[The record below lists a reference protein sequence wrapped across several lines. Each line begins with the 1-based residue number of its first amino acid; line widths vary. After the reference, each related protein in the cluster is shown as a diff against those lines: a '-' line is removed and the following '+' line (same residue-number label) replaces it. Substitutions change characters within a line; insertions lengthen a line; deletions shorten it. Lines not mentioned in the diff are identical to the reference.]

1 MTQDEKDI
9 NEKDIENLR
18 KEIDDIDDQIVDLL
32 NERGNAVIK
41 IGSIKKTLNI
51 NVSQPHREKEV
62 IDRIKKKRT
71 VFKNSSIEAIWKEVI
86 SASKVIQDRIAKI
99 GYLGPIG
106 TFTHQAA
113 LKNFPKA
120 GSEFIPIKDLIEIF
134 DNIEKGKIE
143 YGVVPIE
150 NTLQG
155 TVRETL
161 DLLIDRNLVIYGEI
175 ELRIIQNLISLKGA
189 DINSIQTIFS
199 HPQAFSQTRSW
210 IKANLPNVNLIDV
223 SSTAEAIRR
232 VRKLN
237 DPTYAAIGTE
247 FASNIYD
254 LEVANP
260 MIEDETTNFTRFL
273 VISKNENSIIE
284 GKIKTSIVF
293 VTKHEPGALY
303 WVLKIFSEANINL
316 SKIESR
322 PFKKVRWEYIFF
334 VDFEGDKNDEKV
346 KEALRLIETNV
357 RWQKI
362 LGSYPAN

>member
-1 MTQDEKDI
+1 MNQD
-9 NEKDIENLR
+9 EKDIENLR
-18 KEIDDIDDQIVDLL
+18 KIIDDIDDQMVDLL
-32 NERGNAVIK
+32 NKRGNTVIK
-41 IGSIKKTLNI
+41 IGSIKKALDL

-62 IDRIKKKRT
+62 IDRIKKKGT
-71 VFKNSSIEAIWKEVI
+71 VFKKSSIEAIWKEII
-86 SASKVIQDRIAKI
+86 SASKVIQDIISKI

-106 TFTHQAA
+106 TFTHEAA
-113 LKNFPKA
+113 LKIFPKA
-120 GSEFIPIKDLIEIF
+120 GSEFIAFKDLSEIF

-161 DLLIDRNLVIYGEI
+161 DLLIDRNLIIYGEI
-175 ELRIIQNLISLKGA
+175 EFRIIQNLISLKGA
-189 DINSIQTIFS
+189 DINGIQNIFS

-210 IKANLPNVNLIDV
+210 IKANLPNANLIDV

-247 FASNIYD
+247 FAGDIYGLD
-254 LEVANP
+254 VANA
-260 MIEDETTNFTRFL
+260 MIEDDTTNHTRFL
-273 VISKNENSIIE
+273 VISKNENLIKE

-303 WVLKIFSEANINL
+303 WVLKIFSEAKINL
-316 SKIESR
+316 LKIESR

-334 VDFEGDKNDEKV
+334 VDFEGDKDNEYV
-346 KEALRLIETNV
+346 KEALQLIETNV
-357 RWQKI
+357 VWLKI